1 MEYALNK
8 VTGRIESATQ
18 ASGLSVYAC
27 PVCKAM
33 VSHRS
38 GLVNRPHFAHWRGWG
53 SNECENYVPGQHGHH
68 PQAGPAEASTV
79 RRKMD
84 LRLVIPT
91 GGDRAAWTLELVLPL
106 CDSRGTLTLDLGSRT
121 QTIDMRGLA
130 GPKRRRVSV
139 DPSVGPYA
147 IVAFAGDPDPVF
159 VAGVERVCPGIPSP
173 GAAVFSASGK
183 DAAREFP
190 RAAELRTSE
199 TFAFLWKEP
208 ADTAFPDELVVDRLP
223 GRRGWNL
230 ALVTLPC
237 ELSPSG
243 EAWLKDFTGLPM
255 APPVPSIVT
264 VWPFLTRSASVNAVE
279 AVRSCEVLLSAHMM
293 PVGAG
298 STDPSMV
305 AQGGATNLT
314 ATGVDRSPAFFVLKP
329 KGVDVA
335 RVAETHNPDLETFVS
350 FSLRPAPTGGQPA
363 VELAL
368 RTAEGN
374 CRLLPLHRRRCGEA
388 LREARG
394 RGEAIVYLSMPPGA
408 RGTLRVEGLCGWN
421 EAVLEAGPDPSP
433 HNRHMRLLPDAQMAA
448 VAAAVSDMACSVE
461 VDFGGF
467 GTVRLDR
474 ERKPASAMARPELPP
489 RLRTRIRAYLL
500 QLLAAPQSGGL
511 RGDGELVAAFA
522 SVRPDAK
529 LVPHHRS
536 LAKELAAS
544 GFQIEWQGDG
554 VGQ

>member
-1 MEYALNK
+1 M
-8 VTGRIESATQ
+8 
-18 ASGLSVYAC
+18 YAC

-38 GLVNRPHFAHWRGWG
+38 GLVRRPHFAHWPGWG
-53 SNECENYVPGQHGHH
+53 SDECENFVPGQHGHH
-68 PQAGPAEASTV
+68 PQAGPAAAPAV

-91 GGDRAAWTLELVLPL
+91 GGDRAAWTLELVLPQ
-106 CDSRGTLTLDLGSRT
+106 CDSRGTLTLDLGCRT
-121 QTIDMRGLA
+121 QVIDMRGLA
-130 GPKRRRVSV
+130 GPKRRRVTV
-139 DPSVGPYA
+139 DPSTAPYA
-147 IVAFAGDPDPVF
+147 IVSFAGNPDPAF
-159 VAGVERVCPGIPSP
+159 VAGVERVCPGLPSP

-223 GRRGWNL
+223 GRRSWNL

-243 EAWLKDFTGLPM
+243 EAWLKGFTGLPL

-279 AVRSCEVLLSAHMM
+279 AVKTCEVLLSAHMM
-293 PVGAG
+293 PVGVG
-298 STDPSMV
+298 STGPSMV
-305 AQGGATNLT
+305 VQGGAANLT
-314 ATGVDRSPAFFVLKP
+314 AAGVERSPAFFVLKP
-329 KGVDVA
+329 KGVDVV
-335 RVAETHNPDLETFVS
+335 RVAETHNPDLETFAS
-350 FSLRPAPTGGQPA
+350 FSLRPAPTGGHPA

-368 RTAEGN
+368 KTTEGN
-374 CRLLPLHRRRCGEA
+374 CRLLPLHRRRCVEA

-394 RGEAIVYLSMPPGA
+394 RGEGAVYLSMPPGV
-408 RGTLRVEGLCGWN
+408 RGTLRVEGPCGWN
-421 EAVLEAGPDPSP
+421 ELALEAGPDPAP
-433 HNRHMRLLPDAQMAA
+433 HNRHMRLLPDAKMAA
-448 VAAAVSDMACSVE
+448 VAAAVSDVGCSVE

-467 GTVRLDR
+467 GTVRLDG
-474 ERKPASAMARPELPP
+474 ERMPAAAMVRHELPP
-489 RLRTRIRAYLL
+489 RLRTRLRAYLL
-500 QLLAAPQSGGL
+500 QLLAAPQPGCL

-522 SVRPDAK
+522 SVRPEAK
-529 LVPHHRS
+529 LVPHYRS
-536 LAKELAAS
+536 LARELAAS
-544 GFQIEWQGDG
+544 GFQINWQGDG